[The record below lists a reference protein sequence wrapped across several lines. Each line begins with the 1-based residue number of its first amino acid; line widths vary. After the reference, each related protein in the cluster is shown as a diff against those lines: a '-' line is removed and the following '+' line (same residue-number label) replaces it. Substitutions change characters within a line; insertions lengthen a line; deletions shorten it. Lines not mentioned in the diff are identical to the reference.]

1 MPTGRGD
8 RHPEATELDRRLQSA
23 WAGLRQCELCEIR
36 CGADRLA
43 GQRGPCGL
51 DANSYVQKRHVS
63 LAEEVELLPAYLIY
77 LGGCN
82 FRCRFCVQAPTCFD
96 GTSGQR
102 ADDADI
108 AAELAGLKGRGIKSV
123 ILIGGEPSLHPHA
136 ILALSRH
143 LPRDLMLVLKT
154 NMYMTPPVLDLLD
167 GVVDLYL
174 ADYKFGSD
182 RCAHLLA
189 GMDRYTAVVQRN
201 LHLAGGRS
209 RVLVRHLL
217 MPGHLDCCFKPVAAW
232 VARNLPGVAFRL
244 LEGYVPAWRAQRD
257 QALGRLV
264 ARQEVLAAREYL
276 RTLGWRQKDEVWIDQ
291 QTAAT
296 AVG

>member
-1 MPTGRGD
+1 V
-8 RHPEATELDRRLQSA
+8 TELDRRLQSA
-23 WAGLRQCELCEIR
+23 RAAVQQCELCEIR
-36 CGADRLA
+36 CGVNRLA

-51 DANSYVQKRHVS
+51 DADSYVQKRHIS

-82 FRCRFCVQAPTCFD
+82 FRCRFCVQAPRCFD

-102 ADDADI
+102 ADSADI
-108 AAELAGLKGRGIKSV
+108 AAELAGLTARGVKSV
-123 ILIGGEPSLHPHA
+123 ILIGGEPSLHPHT
-136 ILALSRH
+136 ILALARH
-143 LPRDLMLVLKT
+143 VPRDLMLVLKT
-154 NMYMTPPVLDLLD
+154 NMYMTPQVLELLD
-167 GVVDLYL
+167 GVVDFYL
-174 ADYKFGSD
+174 ADYKFGND

-189 GMDRYTAVVQRN
+189 GMDRYTDVVERN
-201 LHLAGGRS
+201 LRLASERS
-209 RVLVRHLL
+209 RVVVRHLL
-217 MPGHLDCCFKPVAAW
+217 MPGHLDCCFKPAATW
-232 VARNLPGVAFRL
+232 VARNLQGVAFHL

-257 QALGRLV
+257 RALGRLV
-264 ARQEVLAAREYL
+264 AQQEVLAAHDYL